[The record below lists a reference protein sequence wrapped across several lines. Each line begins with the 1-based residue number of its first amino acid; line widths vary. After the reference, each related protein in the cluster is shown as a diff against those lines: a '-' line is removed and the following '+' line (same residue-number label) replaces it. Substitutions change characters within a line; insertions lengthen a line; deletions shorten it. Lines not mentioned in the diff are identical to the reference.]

1 MEKIKTGI
9 LGYGAAARM
18 HMTSLAMCPE
28 REVTGIYGPN
38 PEKCKKFAEEYG
50 ITPFESRE
58 ALFDANDCIHIATP
72 NGNHYE
78 DIMDC
83 LAHRKHTVCEKPVCM
98 TDEECDAVEKAVEKS
113 DVKFTAVSQFR
124 FSKVYGIVKNAIDRG
139 DFGKLLTANVR
150 MMYYRSPEYYNAVPW
165 RGSRT
170 RDGGVLMTQSL
181 HGIDVTLG
189 LLGKPV
195 AVTAMAK
202 TMHHDIE
209 AADTSAALVEME
221 NGMAVLFETSTA
233 SFPGYPRQYS
243 ISGTAGTVEMIEES
257 IARWDIPGK
266 ENLELPVSVQDL
278 ASGAS
283 DPNNLDYSLHATQYR
298 EFSNAILHNAPLSYT
313 LYDATQTVRLING
326 IFRSQEENR
335 KIFL

>member
-1 MEKIKTGI
+1 MKIKTGI

-50 ITPFESRE
+50 IRAFASRE
-58 ALFDANDCIHIATP
+58 ELFAANDCIHITTP
-72 NGNHYE
+72 NGNHFA

-83 LAHRKHTVCEKPVCM
+83 LSHHKHTVCEKPVCM
-98 TDEECDAVEKAVEKS
+98 TDEECDLVEKAVAES

-124 FSKVYGIVKNAIDRG
+124 FAKAFYAVKEAIVAGK
-139 DFGKLLTANVR
+139 FGKLLTANVR
-150 MMYYRSPEYYNAVPW
+150 MMYYRSPEYYTAVSW
-165 RGSRT
+165 RGSAT
-170 RDGGVLMTQSL
+170 ADGGVLMTQSL

-209 AADTSAALVEME
+209 AADTAAALVEME

-243 ISGTAGTVEMIEES
+243 ISGTNGMVEMLEES
-257 IARWDIPGK
+257 ILRWDIPGK
-266 ENLELPVSVQDL
+266 EDLTLPVGKTSL

-283 DPNNLDYSLHATQYR
+283 DPNNLDYSLHAAQYT
-298 EFSNAILHNAPLSYT
+298 EFSNHILHGTPLSYT
-313 LYDATQTVRLING
+313 VKDALLVVRLINA
-326 IFRSQEENR
+326 IFRSQKEDR
-335 KIFL
+335 KIYL

>member
-38 PEKCKKFAEEYG
+38 PEKCKKFAQEYG
-50 ITPFESRE
+50 IRAFETRE
-58 ALFDANDCIHIATP
+58 ELFAANDCIHITTP
-72 NGNHYE
+72 NGNHFA

-83 LAHRKHTVCEKPVCM
+83 LAHHKHTVCEKPVCM
-98 TDEECDAVEKAVEKS
+98 TDEECDLVEKAVAQS

-124 FSKVYGIVKNAIDRG
+124 FAKAFDVVKEAIDTG
-139 DFGKLLTANVR
+139 KFGKLLTANVR
-150 MMYYRSPEYYNAVPW
+150 MMYYRSPEYYTAVSW
-165 RGSRT
+165 RGSAT
-170 RDGGVLMTQSL
+170 ADGGVLMTQSL

-209 AADTSAALVEME
+209 AADTAAALVEME

-243 ISGTAGTVEMIEES
+243 ISGTKGMVEMLEES
-257 IARWDIPGK
+257 ILRWDIPGK
-266 ENLELPVSVQDL
+266 EDLPLPVGATDL
-278 ASGAS
+278 LSGAS
-283 DPNNLDYSLHATQYR
+283 DPNNLDYSLHATQYT
-298 EFSNAILHNAPLSYT
+298 EFSNHILHGTPLRYT
-313 LYDATQTVRLING
+313 VKDALLVVRLINA
-326 IFRSQEENR
+326 IFRSQKEDR
-335 KIFL
+335 KIYL

>member
-1 MEKIKTGI
+1 MKIKTGI

-50 ITPFESRE
+50 IRAFTSRE
-58 ALFDANDCIHIATP
+58 ELFAANDCIHITTP
-72 NGNHYE
+72 NGNHFA

-83 LAHRKHTVCEKPVCM
+83 LSHHKHTVCEKPVCM
-98 TDEECDAVEKAVEKS
+98 TDEECDLVEKAVAES

-124 FSKVYGIVKNAIDRG
+124 FAKAFYAVKEAIDAG
-139 DFGKLLTANVR
+139 KFGKLLTANVR
-150 MMYYRSPEYYNAVPW
+150 MMYYRSPEYYTAVSW
-165 RGSRT
+165 RGSAT
-170 RDGGVLMTQSL
+170 ADGGVLMTQSL

-209 AADTSAALVEME
+209 AADTAAALVEME

-243 ISGTAGTVEMIEES
+243 ISGTNGMVEMLEES
-257 IARWDIPGK
+257 ILRWDIPGK
-266 ENLELPVSVQDL
+266 EDLTLPVGKTSL

-283 DPNNLDYSLHATQYR
+283 DPNNLDYSLHAAQYT
-298 EFSNAILHNAPLSYT
+298 EFSNHILHGTPLSYT
-313 LYDATQTVRLING
+313 VKDALLVVRLINA
-326 IFRSQEENR
+326 IFRSQKEDR
-335 KIFL
+335 KIYL